1 MDRREA
7 PQEGGRLWTGGKRR
21 TSQHAAFASAAARA
35 VHMVAGAAP
44 CSGGRA
50 APRCVMGTPGVRAS
64 PKRGAG
70 RWAEPHRAGAPG
82 AGRRVRKCFT
92 GLGWALDPTV
102 LLSARRGAPAAR
114 ARLDPR
120 CQAGACRALA
130 WARAGR
136 AGLVAARVPALR
148 ACRAMSGSLRA
159 RGQRKSD
166 WRMRSRVRALPA
178 GVGRPRIWSPS
189 ILVASDAPRGIALGL
204 RQHAARHGAQQQALP
219 SHQT

>member
-1 MDRREA
+1 M
-7 PQEGGRLWTGGKRR
+7 GG
-21 TSQHAAFASAAARA
+21 AAAHGARAGLRRGRARPGAAAKNRPARSHRVCSPRARGLSAGVMWEGHVSACPVRA

-44 CSGGRA
+44 LLRRARRA
-50 APRCVMGTPGVRAS
+50 AVRDGHSRRARSSQTRCGPR
-64 PKRGAG
+64 
-70 RWAEPHRAGAPG
+70 RAGAPG

-136 AGLVAARVPALR
+136 SRTGRCPSACTASMPSNEWLAARE
-148 ACRAMSGSLRA
+148 
-159 RGQRKSD
+159 
-166 WRMRSRVRALPA
+166 
-178 GVGRPRIWSPS
+178 
-189 ILVASDAPRGIALGL
+189 
-204 RQHAARHGAQQQALP
+204 GA
-219 SHQT
+219 T